1 MADRT
6 PESLFQERDGFEGSD
21 YLAISWLPAQQ
32 ITGKLASVLP
42 LAAPPMEE
50 GSSNPRWTDAVPSP
64 SQEGTSNGSV
74 P

>member
-42 LAAPPMEE
+42 LAVPPMEE
-50 GSSNPRWTDAVPSP
+50 GSSNPR
-64 SQEGTSNGSV
+64 
-74 P
+74 